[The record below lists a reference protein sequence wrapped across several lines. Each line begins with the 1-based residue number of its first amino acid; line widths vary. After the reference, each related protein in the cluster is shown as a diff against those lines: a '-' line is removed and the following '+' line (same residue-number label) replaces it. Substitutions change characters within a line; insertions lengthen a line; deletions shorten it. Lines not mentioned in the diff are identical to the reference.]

1 LTRLRERLA
10 LREERG
16 FTLIELVVAMPIMLI
31 VMGGLVIMLT
41 TISNKSSQQQEI
53 TTLQVEARNA
63 LGIMANELRGGFTGD
78 GSSVIAFAGPS
89 TLTFYSPDEY
99 PTSATT
105 GSSFHLREISYQ
117 VTTAGLLQRQSMTTT
132 NTFPTASCL
141 TCGGTSQWAWPGTG
155 MSPWITVVGL
165 SGKVI
170 NAGNNCVPQTPTAV
184 PGVFCYYDG
193 SDVTNTINNPQSG
206 TGWSGTTGTY
216 PWKPQTFTGSPSQVA
231 APAGILTVII
241 TLELSSGGSQPVKF
255 VVSDMVTIRG
265 TS

>member
-1 LTRLRERLA
+1 LTRLRKRLA
-10 LREERG
+10 LRDERG

-31 VMGGLVIMLT
+31 VMGGLVVMLT
-41 TISNKSSQQQEI
+41 TISNKSSQQQEV

-63 LGIMANELRGGFTGD
+63 LNIMDNEVRGAFTGD
-78 GSSVIAFAGPS
+78 GSSAITFAGP
-89 TLTFYSPDEY
+89 TQLTFYSPDQY
-99 PTSATT
+99 QTVAAT
-105 GSSFHLREISYQ
+105 GNSFHLRQISYQ

-141 TCGGTSQWAWPGTG
+141 TCGGTSQWAWGA

-170 NAGNNCVPQTPTAV
+170 NANNACVPASPTAV

-206 TGWSGTTGTY
+206 TGWSGTGGTY